1 MSEDEVWYSEG
12 LRFQCQRC
20 GRCCG
25 GEPGLVWVTPE
36 EIPIIAE
43 YLGVHKEYFEG
54 VYLRNMRGRFTIAD
68 RLNGDCFLLEIEARG
83 CRIYP
88 VRPAQCRAYPWW
100 SGILSSPDDWAAES
114 NRCPGIGNG
123 RLWTREEIEEM
134 MIDLD

>member
-25 GEPGLVWVTPE
+25 GEPGLVWITPE
-36 EIPIIAE
+36 EIQVIAE
-43 YLGVHKEYFEG
+43 YLGVHKEYFQG
-54 VYLRNMRGRFTIAD
+54 VYLREMGGRFTIAD
-68 RLNGDCFLLEIEARG
+68 RLNGDCFLLSPEKRG

-88 VRPAQCRAYPWW
+88 VRPIQCRAYPWW
-100 SGILSSPDDWAAES
+100 SQILASPDDWAAEA

-134 MIDLD
+134 TIDV